1 MRKLFVAAAL
11 ALFSLGAMAQNLQLH
26 YDFADGRQMLTSTV
40 EMFKLDDYGSTFF
53 FIDMDY
59 GSENSG
65 VEGIDMAYW
74 EIARSFKVGDLP
86 FEVRAEYNGGL
97 GRSGDYA
104 YRINDAFLVGIQHTW
119 LSSDFS
125 KNFTLQLNY
134 KAIMD
139 KLGDAGDETQ
149 HSFQITGVWGMNF
162 MDNKVTFA
170 GFADFWKEDGFS
182 FNENFETTDFVFIAE
197 PQIWYNINTSFSV
210 GSEIELSSNF
220 GGYDSFK
227 VRPTLAVKWNLN

>member
-1 MRKLFVAAAL
+1 MRKLFVAATL
-11 ALFSLGAMAQNLQLH
+11 AMFSLGAMAQNLQLH

-65 VEGIDMAYW
+65 VDGIDLAYW
-74 EIARSFKVGDLP
+74 EIARSFKLGELP
-86 FEVRAEYNGGL
+86 FEVRAEYNGGFGRNLL
-97 GRSGDYA
+97 GG
-104 YRINDAFLVGIQHTW
+104 YRINDAFLVGVQKTW
-119 LSSDFS
+119 LSADFS

-139 KLGDAGDETQ
+139 KLGSAGDEAQ

-162 MDNKVTFA
+162 MDNKITFS

-182 FNENFETTDFVFIAE
+182 FNENFENTEYVFIAE
-197 PQIWYNINTSFSV
+197 PQVWYNINKAFSV
-210 GSEIELSSNF
+210 GGELELSSNF

-227 VRPTLAVKWNLN
+227 ARPTLAVKWNIN